1 MKNKAARLG
10 QAQLASV
17 IAHAADAAKARI
29 EQLDPAS
36 LDDVS
41 GGIEPLGDSRDDW
54 ATDGAVMPY
63 PDPFEDLFGSRDP
76 FGL

>member
-17 IAHAADAAKARI
+17 IANATDAAKARI

-41 GGIEPLGDSRDDW
+41 GGTYPLGDSGDDW
-54 ATDGAVMPY
+54 TTDGAIMPC
-63 PDPFEDLFGSRDP
+63 PDPFEDLIGSR
-76 FGL
+76 GSL

>member
-1 MKNKAARLG
+1 MKSKAARLG

-17 IAHAADAAKARI
+17 IANAADAAKARI

-41 GGIEPLGDSRDDW
+41 GGIALDTPDDGDDW
-54 ATDGAVMPY
+54 TTDGAIMPY
-63 PDPFEDLFGSRDP
+63 PDPFEDLLGSR
-76 FGL
+76 GSL

>member
-1 MKNKAARLG
+1 MKSRAARLG

-17 IAHAADAAKARI
+17 IADAADAAKARI

-36 LDDVS
+36 LDDVA
-41 GGIEPLGDSRDDW
+41 GGTEPLGDSGDDW
-54 ATDGAVMPY
+54 ATDGAIMPY
-63 PDPFEDLFGSRDP
+63 PDPFEDLLGTRDP

>member
-1 MKNKAARLG
+1 MKSKAARLG

-17 IAHAADAAKARI
+17 IADAADAAKARI

-36 LDDVS
+36 LDDVA
-41 GGIEPLGDSRDDW
+41 GGTEPLGDSGDDW
-54 ATDGAVMPY
+54 ATDGAIMPY
-63 PDPFEDLFGSRDP
+63 PDPFEDLLGTRDP

>member
-1 MKNKAARLG
+1 MKSKAARLG

-17 IAHAADAAKARI
+17 IANAADAAKARI

-41 GGIEPLGDSRDDW
+41 GGTDPLGDSGDDW
-54 ATDGAVMPY
+54 TTDGAIMPY
-63 PDPFEDLFGSRDP
+63 PDPFEDLLRSRGSS
-76 FGL
+76 